1 MTRYDFFRRRIAPV
15 LFLGLIGVIALDTCR
30 DNERTHAT
38 IVLDLGAA
46 KSKVKSIDAELIVEG
61 EVINT
66 FHRKALGAEM
76 GPCKFEVAM
85 PAKDGELRIDADGKH
100 LVRKIHAE
108 EDAVVTVSLE
118 SDLLKP

>member
-30 DNERTHAT
+30 GNERTHAT
-38 IVLDLGAA
+38 IVLELGAA
-46 KSKVKSIDAELIVEG
+46 KSQVKSIDAELIVDG

-66 FHRKALGAEM
+66 FHRKALGADM

-85 PAKDGELRIDADGKH
+85 PAKDGELRIDVDGKR

-118 SDLLKP
+118 SDLR

>member
-30 DNERTHAT
+30 KNERTHAT

-46 KSKVKSIDAELIVEG
+46 SSSVKMIEAELIVEG

-66 FHRKALGAEM
+66 FQRKALGAEM

-85 PAKDGELRIDADGKH
+85 PAKDGELRITADGKR

-108 EDAVVTVSLE
+108 EAALVTVSLE
-118 SDLLKP
+118 SDLR